1 MTMTFVMTKHLE
13 GRIGEILEIL
23 KENAWVTLEE
33 LSKRTGYTKHCSL
46 SALVRDL
53 RKKKNGGYKI
63 DGRYNAQRIY
73 EYRLVLS
80 MPTPIERSI
89 AHWKENLAYAK
100 AGELDQI
107 TTGSHACALCE
118 TSLHRDGRTMNCKV
132 CPLHLVGYGCI
143 ESLNDDMGYVSPYM
157 MATQLIENAIDDRNI
172 HPSDLDVD
180 DLQPMVDAVS
190 DMVEILKG
198 L

>member
-1 MTMTFVMTKHLE
+1 MTFVMTKHLE

-132 CPLHLVGYGCI
+132 CPLHLAGYGCI

>member
-1 MTMTFVMTKHLE
+1 M
-13 GRIGEILEIL
+13 
-23 KENAWVTLEE
+23 
-33 LSKRTGYTKHCSL
+33 

-132 CPLHLVGYGCI
+132 CPLHLAGYGCI

>member
-1 MTMTFVMTKHLE
+1 MTFVMTKHLE

-63 DGRYNAQRIY
+63 DGRYNTQRIY

-89 AHWKENLAYAK
+89 QHWEENLAHAK

-107 TTGSHACALCE
+107 TTGSHDCALCE

-132 CPLHLVGYGCI
+132 CPLHLAGYGCI
-143 ESLNDDMGYVSPYM
+143 ESLNDDMGDVSPYLI
-157 MATQLIENAIDDRNI
+157 ATLLIEETIDERNI
-172 HPSDLDVD
+172 HPSDLDVG

-190 DMVEILKG
+190 NMVEILKG

>member
-1 MTMTFVMTKHLE
+1 MTFVMTEHLE

-89 AHWKENLAYAK
+89 QHWEENLAHAK

-107 TTGSHACALCE
+107 TTGSHDCALCE
-118 TSLHRDGRTMNCKV
+118 TSLHSNGVSMNCSV
-132 CPLHLVGYGCI
+132 CPLHLAGYGCI
-143 ESLNDDMGYVSPYM
+143 DDLKGDEDYVSPYT
-157 MATQLIENAIDDRNI
+157 MATKLIGEAFEE
-172 HPSDLDVD
+172 DVD

-190 DMVEILKG
+190 NMVEILKG

>member
-1 MTMTFVMTKHLE
+1 MTFVMTEHLE
-13 GRIGEILEIL
+13 GRIGEILAIL
-23 KENAWVTLEE
+23 KENAWVTVEE
-33 LSKRTGYTKHCSL
+33 LSKRTGYTKQGSI
-46 SALVRDL
+46 SALVRNL

-89 AHWKENLAYAK
+89 QHWEENLAHAK

-107 TTGSHACALCE
+107 TTGSHDCALCE
-118 TSLHRDGRTMNCKV
+118 TSLHSNGSNMNCSV
-132 CPLHLVGYGCI
+132 CPLHLAGYGCI
-143 ESLNDDMGYVSPYM
+143 DDLKGDEDYVSPYK
-157 MATQLIENAIDDRNI
+157 MATQLIEETVDERNI

-190 DMVEILKG
+190 NMVEILKG